1 MWQRVRTGAPLRQS
15 LAVLLTTV
23 LVSCGVVNLFT
34 LDDDVSMGKQ
44 MDQEIKSTPAQYP
57 ILQNEAIRGYLQGIV
72 NRIKASPKMKYAN
85 KFPYA
90 VTVIN
95 DDKTINAFCTP
106 GGFIYVYTGLLRFMD
121 NEATLAGVLGH
132 EIGHAEARHSSE
144 QMTTQLGAEVALSIA
159 LGKNPSQLAQVAGNA
174 GVLLATLKNSR
185 DDEAEADEL
194 SFTYLRSTSYY
205 PGAVKFFFEKMMQTG
220 SQSPSG
226 LASWLSTHP
235 TDQSRLDHINSLLK
249 SNNIPAPTEATLMSQ
264 QFRNA
269 MASLR

>member
-1 MWQRVRTGAPLRQS
+1 MSHRLPLGSTVRNGL
-15 LAVLLTTV
+15 LVLLSV
-23 LVSCGVVNLFT
+23 FAVSCGVVNIYSIA
-34 LDDDVSMGKQ
+34 DDAAMGKQ
-44 MDQEIKSTPAQYP
+44 MDQEIKSTPSEYP

-72 NRIKASPKMKYAN
+72 NRIKASPSIKYRAE
-85 KFPYA
+85 FPYV

-106 GGFIYVYTGLLRFMD
+106 GGYIYVYTGLLKFMD

-132 EIGHAEARHSSE
+132 EMGHAEARHSSE
-144 QMTTQLGAEVALSIA
+144 QMTTALGAEVALAVA
-159 LGKNPSQLAQVAGNA
+159 LGKNPSALASVAGNA
-174 GVLLATLKNSR
+174 AVLLGTLKNSR

-194 SFTYLRSTSYY
+194 SFTYLRSTNYY

-220 SQSPSG
+220 SRSPSG

-249 SNNIPAPTEATLMSQ
+249 KYNTPPPTEATLMSQ
-264 QFRNA
+264 SFRNA
-269 MASLR
+269 MANLR